1 MANQKVPV
9 IAAILAQGPATVS
22 DMCDETG
29 YTDGQV
35 RNTLDVMRKQGL
47 AHIRGWTRMGAYG
60 MAAIF
65 QAGPGR
71 DAARPFKQ
79 QAPTKP
85 RAQRTSTFYED
96 PLAEHC
102 KALATALVPRR
113 KPEQQRAVNQLFVQ
127 WLARQ
132 AGISVV

>member
-1 MANQKVPV
+1 MANQKVPAL
-9 IAAILAQGPATVS
+9 AAILAQGPATVS

-29 YTDGQV
+29 YTEGQV

-47 AHIRGWTRMGAYG
+47 AHIKAWTRMGTYG
-60 MAAIF
+60 VAAIF
-65 QAGPGR
+65 HEGPGR
-71 DAARPFKQ
+71 DAPRPSKGPP
-79 QAPTKP
+79 APKAP
-85 RAQRTSTFYED
+85 RTTTTFYED

-102 KALATALVPRR
+102 KALAKALVPRR
-113 KPEQQRAVNQLFVQ
+113 KPEQQRAINQLFVQ